1 MSGGTT
7 PMTFPPAI
15 PTPAVGPDASLG
27 IYSDEFCPLETHLQI
42 QSSKAL
48 ISVLPSVDQ
57 KLK

>member
-7 PMTFPPAI
+7 LMTFPPAI

-48 ISVLPSVDQ
+48 ISVLPSVD
-57 KLK
+57 